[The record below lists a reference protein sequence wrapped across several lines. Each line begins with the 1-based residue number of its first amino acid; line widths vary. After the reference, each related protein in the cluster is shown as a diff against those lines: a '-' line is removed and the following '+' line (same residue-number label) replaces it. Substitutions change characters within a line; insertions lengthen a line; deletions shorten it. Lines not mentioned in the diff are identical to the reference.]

1 MQKSDTRG
9 NQLSDDAF
17 LTEEMAE
24 LLGGDAQIE
33 GEDNRD
39 DHMIL
44 KEQHGVF
51 EDEFDVSPFAKVSD
65 CIT

>member
-1 MQKSDTRG
+1 
-9 NQLSDDAF
+9 
-17 LTEEMAE
+17 MAE
-24 LLGGDAQIE
+24 LLGGDRQIE
-33 GEDNRD
+33 GEDDRD

-65 CIT
+65 CVT